1 MKKTLS
7 LLFAMLLGAQAF
19 ASDSKAPEDALSTIE
34 VDGRRELVEV
44 GDKNKFTYQ
53 YRPWNIGLSPLV
65 AMDYTVISIERA
77 VVDHVSIRLGIGYS
91 WGDTMDIVEHD
102 FRLSAPIYFRKMHD
116 GFFFEPNIGIEK
128 WDTGDSGLDEN
139 NVYLGSTLGW
149 KGIWDSGFTVTMG
162 FGMGKYI
169 NVDDE
174 DGDFMTP
181 TGRFEV
187 GYSF

>member
-1 MKKTLS
+1 MRKTLY
-7 LLFAMLLGAQAF
+7 LMLAMLMAPQAL
-19 ASDSKAPEDALSTIE
+19 AGESTSQQDELSTIE

-44 GDKNKFTYQ
+44 GDKNKFTYR

-65 AMDYTVISIERA
+65 AIEYTVISIERA

-91 WGDTMDIVEHD
+91 WGDNMDGFEHD

-116 GFFFEPNIGIEK
+116 GFFFEPNVGIEK
-128 WDTGDSGLDEN
+128 RDTGHSAVAEN

-162 FGMGKYI
+162 FGIGKYL
-169 NVDDE
+169 NVEDE

>member
-1 MKKTLS
+1 MKKTLC
-7 LLFAMLLGAQAF
+7 LMLAMLMGTQAL
-19 ASDSKAPEDALSTIE
+19 ASESKPAVDNLSTIE

-44 GDKNKFTYQ
+44 GNKNKFTYQ

-65 AMDYTVISIERA
+65 AMEYTVISIERA
-77 VVDHVSIRLGIGYS
+77 VVDHVSLRLGIGYG
-91 WGDTMDIVEHD
+91 WGDSSDGVEHD
-102 FRLSAPIYFRKMHD
+102 FRLSAPIYLRKMHD

-128 WDTGDSGLDEN
+128 WDTGDSRLDEN

-162 FGMGKYI
+162 IGMGKYI

-174 DGDFMTP
+174 DGDFITS